1 LLTHGA
7 NKQVKDLGTIATGIS
22 DHLPLRAEIN

>member
-7 NKQVKDLGTIATGIS
+7 SDGVNDLGTIATGIS